1 MKSLWKWLIILVLIL
16 LEFLVWTYP
25 YEEGIRPFSWSPW
38 ADKPGIINQEP
49 EDPAETLEPE
59 PQQPAVEEPEP
70 AEPSNPEPTNP
81 AGQPQTNDASGYSEN
96 PKPAEDGGLMILVNK
111 EYYLSRD
118 YIPDDLAPIR
128 YYATDR
134 SPEGRYMR
142 KEAADQFNRM
152 AEAAAA
158 DGFEIVMT
166 TAYRSY
172 GFQSTLY
179 NNYVK
184 AHGQKEADRFSARP
198 GHSEHQ
204 TGLAVDIS
212 APSVGYALTQD
223 FEGTPEWEWL
233 MEHGR
238 EYGFILRYPKGKTQI
253 TGYMYEPWHFRY
265 VGLEAAKEIEESAIT
280 LEEYLHRS
288 SRS

>member
-1 MKSLWKWLIILVLIL
+1 MKPLWKWVIILLVIII
-16 LEFLVWTYP
+16 EFFVWTYP
-25 YEEGIRPFSWSPW
+25 YEQGVWPFSWDLW
-38 ADKPGIINQEP
+38 EKKPGIVNQEQQ
-49 EDPAETLEPE
+49 EPGAPSKSE
-59 PQQPAVEEPEP
+59 SQLPPVEEPEP
-70 AEPSNPEPTNP
+70 TEPADPTDP
-81 AGQPQTNDASGYSEN
+81 PDQPQAGEAAGYSEN
-96 PKPAEDGGLMILVNK
+96 PKPAEETGLMILVNK

-118 YIPDDLAPIR
+118 YVPDDLAPIR
-128 YYATDR
+128 YYAADR
-134 SPEGRYMR
+134 SPEGRYMI

-152 AEAAAA
+152 AEAAAT
-158 DGFEIVMT
+158 DGLEIVMT

-223 FEGTPEWEWL
+223 FEGTPEWNWL
-233 MEHGR
+233 MEHAR

-265 VGLEAAKEIEESAIT
+265 VGVEPAKKIEESAIT
-280 LEEYLHRS
+280 LEEYLSQS
-288 SRS
+288 S

>member
-1 MKSLWKWLIILVLIL
+1 MKPLWKWVIILLVIII
-16 LEFLVWTYP
+16 EFFVWTYP
-25 YEEGIRPFSWSPW
+25 YEPDVQPFSWDLW
-38 ADKPGIINQEP
+38 EKKPGLINQEQQ
-49 EDPAETLEPE
+49 EPAEPSKPEPE
-59 PQQPAVEEPEP
+59 QPSVEEPEP
-70 AEPSNPEPTNP
+70 AEPADPTEP
-81 AGQPQTNDASGYSEN
+81 ADQPQAGDAAGYSEN
-96 PKPAEDGGLMILVNK
+96 PKPAEDSGLMILVNK

-118 YIPDDLAPIR
+118 YVPDGLASIR

-134 SPEGRYMR
+134 SPEGRYMI

-152 AEAAAA
+152 AEAAAT

-184 AHGQKEADRFSARP
+184 AHGQTEADRFSARP

-223 FEGTPEWEWL
+223 FEGTPEWDWL
-233 MEHGR
+233 MEHAR

-265 VGLEAAKEIEESAIT
+265 VGVEPAKKIEESAIT
-280 LEEYLHRS
+280 LEEYLSRS
-288 SRS
+288 S

>member
-1 MKSLWKWLIILVLIL
+1 MKPLWKWVIILLVIII
-16 LEFLVWTYP
+16 EFLVWTYP
-25 YEEGIRPFSWSPW
+25 YEEEVRRFAWSPW
-38 ADKPGIINQEP
+38 QDKPEIIQQGPQSPSEP
-49 EDPAETLEPE
+49 LEPQSQKPSAEDPETQKPTEG
-59 PQQPAVEEPEP
+59 EPEP
-70 AEPSNPEPTNP
+70 AE
-81 AGQPQTNDASGYSEN
+81 QPQSGDASGYSET
-96 PKPAEDGGLMILVNK
+96 PKPADDTGLMILVNK
-111 EYYLSRD
+111 EYFLSRD
-118 YIPDDLAPIR
+118 YVPNDLAPIR

-134 SPEGRYMR
+134 SPEGRYMK

-152 AEAAAA
+152 AEAAATE
-158 DGFEIVMT
+158 GLEIVMT

-172 GFQSTLY
+172 GFQTTLY

-233 MEHGR
+233 MEHAR
-238 EYGFILRYPKGKTQI
+238 EYGFILRYPKGKAQI

-265 VGLEAAKEIEESAIT
+265 VGVEPAKKIEESAIT
-280 LEEYLHRS
+280 LEEYLSGS

>member
-1 MKSLWKWLIILVLIL
+1 MKPLWKWIIILLVIVI
-16 LEFLVWTYP
+16 EFFVWTYP
-25 YEEGIRPFSWSPW
+25 YEPGVRPVSWNLW
-38 ADKPGIINQEP
+38 EKKPGIVNQEP
-49 EDPAETLEPE
+49 QEPAEPSKPE
-59 PQQPAVEEPEP
+59 PQMPSVEEPEP
-70 AEPSNPEPTNP
+70 AEPAGPTEPADQPPTGDA
-81 AGQPQTNDASGYSEN
+81 AGYREN
-96 PKPAEDGGLMILVNK
+96 PKPAEDTGLMILVNK

-152 AEAAAA
+152 AEAAAT

-198 GHSEHQ
+198 GYSEHQ

-223 FEGTPEWEWL
+223 FEGTPEWAWL
-233 MEHGR
+233 MEHAR
-238 EYGFILRYPKGKTQI
+238 EYGFILRYPKGKTQT

-280 LEEYLHRS
+280 LEEYLSRS
-288 SRS
+288 S